1 MKYPMRVQY
10 ILIFYQGEINLDIK
24 KQKYKMLVTDMDYTL
39 LNKEK
44 RISERNSEAF
54 RKAIEKGVHMVV
66 ATGRIYTSA
75 RVYAKLLGVST
86 PIIASNGAIIRES
99 DFSNSEDTEKTIFK
113 DTLKIEAVKEMIRL
127 SHKYGLFPHFFTADT
142 IYSEKLVDVS
152 LRYTEW
158 NKYLGSE
165 DQVQIKIVD
174 DIEKALLQ
182 EKVDILKAVVV
193 HADSEKIWGLRNEIE
208 ATGIVTVSQ
217 SMKDNL
223 EVMNKGV
230 TKGNA
235 VRILAEMYGI
245 QREEIITIGDNENDM
260 SMIEYAGLG
269 IAMGNAEE
277 SLKAVANHIT
287 GDYQEDGVAEAIE
300 RFLL

>member
-1 MKYPMRVQY
+1 MKKDG
-10 ILIFYQGEINLDIK
+10 LE
-24 KQKYKMLVTDMDYTL
+24 YKMVVTDMDYTL

-44 RISERNSEAF
+44 KVSDRNREALK
-54 RKAIEKGVHMVV
+54 RAADKGVHLVV

-75 RVYAKLLGVST
+75 RLYARLLGMNS
-86 PIIASNGAIIRES
+86 PIIASNGAIIREAS
-99 DFSNSEDTEKTIFK
+99 LNSQENTERTIFK
-113 DTLKIEAVKEMIRL
+113 NALNEKVIREMIRL
-127 SHKYGLFPHFFTADT
+127 SHKYGLYCHFFTENT
-142 IYSEKLVDVS
+142 IYSEKLVNVS

-158 NKYLGSE
+158 NKYMGEE
-165 DQVQIKIVD
+165 DQVKIKIVD
-174 DIEKALLQ
+174 DAEKILEDAKS
-182 EKVDILKAVVV
+182 EVLKAVV
-193 HADSEKIWGLRNEIE
+193 ADEDEEKIQKLRDSIME
-208 ATGIVTVSQ
+208 TGIVSVSQ
-217 SMKDNL
+217 SMRHNL

-245 QREEIITIGDNENDM
+245 NREEIIAIGDNENDI

-277 SLKAVANHIT
+277 SLKRVADHIT

-300 RFLL
+300 QFIL

>member
-1 MKYPMRVQY
+1 M
-10 ILIFYQGEINLDIK
+10 DIK

-39 LNKEK
+39 LNSEK
-44 RISERNSEAF
+44 RISERNGEAV

-75 RVYAKLLGVST
+75 RVYAKLLGVNT
-86 PIIASNGAIIRES
+86 PIIASNGAIIREAVFNNPS
-99 DFSNSEDTEKTIFK
+99 DTEKTIFK
-113 DTLKIEAVKEMIRL
+113 DILNTGALKEMIRL
-127 SHKYGLFPHFFTADT
+127 SHKYGLFCHFFTEDT
-142 IYSEKLVDVS
+142 IYAEKLVNVS

-158 NKYLGSE
+158 NKYLGQE

-182 EKVDILKAVVV
+182 PEVKILKAVVV
-193 HADSEKIWGLRNEIE
+193 DSDSEKIQGLRNEIE
-208 ATGIVTVSQ
+208 ATGTVSVSQ

-223 EVMNKGV
+223 EVMNLGV

-235 VRILAEMYGI
+235 VKILADMYGL
-245 QREEIITIGDNENDM
+245 QREEIIAIGDNENDI

-269 IAMGNAEE
+269 IAMGNAEDV
-277 SLKAVANHIT
+277 LKEAADYIT
-287 GDYQEDGVAEAIE
+287 GDYQADGVADAIE
-300 RFLL
+300 RFIL